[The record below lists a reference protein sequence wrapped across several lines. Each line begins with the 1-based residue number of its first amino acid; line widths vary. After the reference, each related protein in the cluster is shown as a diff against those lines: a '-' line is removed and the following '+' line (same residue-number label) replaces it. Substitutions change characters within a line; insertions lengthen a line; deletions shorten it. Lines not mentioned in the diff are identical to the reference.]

1 MIIRV
6 LNNIICKKA
15 LSLEQDKNKQCN
27 LAICLM
33 HLNRIVEAKS
43 LLQAVRA
50 SSPNEPVDDLY
61 TKSFEHAF
69 QMLSELES
77 KLMLHGTKSANWKLP
92 CKQMVTG
99 ENMLDNVVFC
109 TQPRY
114 FGGSYS
120 REQRSKRWREGSCNK
135 MEAHA
140 VRNLD
145 GELQSS
151 PNEKSE
157 MGLQDRAAI
166 LSPTSEDWRQRT
178 WKLISQGR
186 IRR

>member
-1 MIIRV
+1 
-6 LNNIICKKA
+6 
-15 LSLEQDKNKQCN
+15 
-27 LAICLM
+27 M

-50 SSPNEPVDDLY
+50 SSVNETVDDLY
-61 TKSFEHAF
+61 AKSFERAC
-69 QMLSELES
+69 QMLTESES
-77 KLMLHGTKSANWKLP
+77 KLMLHGTKSPNWKLP
-92 CKQMVTG
+92 CRQMVAG
-99 ENMLDNVVFC
+99 ENMLDDVVFC

-114 FGGSYS
+114 FRGSYN
-120 REQRSKRWREGSCNK
+120 REQRSERWREGGCNK

-157 MGLQDRAAI
+157 MGLQDCAAI
-166 LSPTSEDWRQRT
+166 LSPTSEDWRRRT